1 VKNKIRL
8 TRNHNIYYI
17 YTNDGNDIIHSH
29 RDVYRLESPT
39 TNIRKVYS
47 EKSFDFAKKLI
58 KAKVIIFCLLHFR
71 RDNMIE
77 ILPFVVIGMF
87 VEHFLGI
94 AGKITEIT
102 YNYIKSK
109 IS

>member
-1 VKNKIRL
+1 M
-8 TRNHNIYYI
+8 
-17 YTNDGNDIIHSH
+17 
-29 RDVYRLESPT
+29 EFPT
-39 TNIRKVYS
+39 TCIRKVYS
-47 EKSFDFAKKLI
+47 EQSSDFAKKLI
-58 KAKVIIFCLLHFR
+58 KAKVIIFRLLHLR
-71 RDNMIE
+71 ENIMIE

>member
-1 VKNKIRL
+1 M
-8 TRNHNIYYI
+8 
-17 YTNDGNDIIHSH
+17 
-29 RDVYRLESPT
+29 ESPT
-39 TNIRKVYS
+39 ANIRKVYS
-47 EKSFDFAKKLI
+47 GKSSDFAKKLN
-58 KAKVIIFCLLHFR
+58 KAKVIIFRLLHLR
-71 RDNMIE
+71 RDTMIE

-102 YNYIKSK
+102 YNYIKTK